1 MLSKESIDILTEN
14 LGLREYTRVTMD
26 IANLEEKIE
35 QQKKQIIIMEKY
47 LELIYDIGFDYDGC
61 NTIEGL
67 KGLIDDL
74 VHCASLGRACN
85 TTEPIYTN
93 MGKHYNILHEEIE
106 GKEDNEPK

>member
-1 MLSKESIDILTEN
+1 MRKDINSFEYFEEMCDCWTREELLHRCYELCKEVS
-14 LGLREYTRVTMD
+14 
-26 IANLEEKIE
+26 EKN
-35 QQKKQIIIMEKY
+35 QQIIIMEKY

-61 NTIEGL
+61 GTIEGL
-67 KGLIDDL
+67 KELIDNL

-106 GKEDNEPK
+106 GKK

>member
-1 MLSKESIDILTEN
+1 MTEELN
-14 LGLREYTRVTMD
+14 DKIIE
-26 IANLEEKIE
+26 LEIRNDFLKRNNETKQEKIE
-35 QQKKQIIIMEKY
+35 KLNKQVVIMEKY
-47 LELIYDIGFDYDGC
+47 LELIYDLGFDYDGC

-93 MGKHYNILHEEIE
+93 MGKHYNILHEEIGVKDE
-106 GKEDNEPK
+106 SK